1 MWFFAFIAYFNCNLS
16 LVFGNFFHLDFLKDI
31 LHFILPRANFIQ
43 IFYLGEELVWLQM
56 QAVRRKIVT
65 VMVEGGDLLDEWIN
79 VLQDA
84 FDKLTDSPTKT
95 YEREMRTVS
104 TKMNL
109 NIKDE
114 TVGLKV
120 RSFILTSWIYEIFWH
135 IMRNYLDWYNSKWWF
150 YVQNNSEHSYR
161 RFHVIYI

>member
-1 MWFFAFIAYFNCNLS
+1 
-16 LVFGNFFHLDFLKDI
+16 
-31 LHFILPRANFIQ
+31 
-43 IFYLGEELVWLQM
+43 M
-56 QAVRRKIVT
+56 QAVRRKIVA

-120 RSFILTSWIYEIFWH
+120 RSFILTS
-135 IMRNYLDWYNSKWWF
+135 
-150 YVQNNSEHSYR
+150 
-161 RFHVIYI
+161 

>member
-1 MWFFAFIAYFNCNLS
+1 
-16 LVFGNFFHLDFLKDI
+16 
-31 LHFILPRANFIQ
+31 
-43 IFYLGEELVWLQM
+43 M

-120 RSFILTSWIYEIFWH
+120 RSFILTS
-135 IMRNYLDWYNSKWWF
+135 
-150 YVQNNSEHSYR
+150 
-161 RFHVIYI
+161 